1 MGSQIA
7 GRGLAT
13 EQREQASGHRGMLRS
28 RRDRRA
34 RVSSAE
40 QPSAASGGRCG
51 PDAGLAGA
59 AGAVVSSLRV
69 WRRGECVQGILCAW
83 PWVQGWSGEPML
95 RREGSGYVRR
105 QGRSESS
112 GVRGEPGRATGWGGW
127 GGPHGLSL
135 NTASAG

>member
-1 MGSQIA
+1 MGSQTA
-7 GRGLAT
+7 GCGLAI
-13 EQREQASGHRGMLRS
+13 EQQEQASGHRGMLRS

-40 QPSAASGGRCG
+40 LPSAASGGRCG

-59 AGAVVSSLRV
+59 AGAVVSSLGV
-69 WRRGECVQGILCAW
+69 WRRGECVQGILRAR
-83 PWVQGWSGEPML
+83 PWVQGRGEPML
-95 RREGSGYVRR
+95 RCEGSGYVRR

-127 GGPHGLSL
+127 GGL
-135 NTASAG
+135 AG